1 MRISDWSS
9 DVCSSDL
16 QLSRPAGSRCDERIS
31 LSSVDEQHRTLQ
43 LTQRVPWVDRMVED
57 FGFQP
62 FRTGERPLAVF
73 IARGVFDAAI
83 KRIVP
88 PAAIDAAIRQQ
99 RPGLF
104 PRRLP
109 IAATP
114 RDPHPRYAPNPFH
127 HPEP

>member
-1 MRISDWSS
+1 MTADLYA
-9 DVCSSDL
+9 DVQPRQ

-31 LSSVDEQHRTLQ
+31 LRSVDEQHRTLQ

-73 IARGVFDAAI
+73 IARGVFDEAI
-83 KRIVP
+83 KRIVN
-88 PAAIDAAIRQQ
+88 PAAIDAEIMQA

-104 PRRLP
+104 ARPP
-109 IAATP
+109 AIAATTTGRGHRNASSP
-114 RDPHPRYAPNPFH
+114 RT
-127 HPEP
+127 EQ

>member
-31 LSSVDEQHRTLQ
+31 LRSVDEQLRTLQ

-73 IARGVFDAAI
+73 IARGVFDEAI
-83 KRIVP
+83 KRIVT
-88 PAAIDAAIRQQ
+88 PAAIDRSEESRVGKGGVGSGKSRWA
-99 RPGLF
+99 GK
-104 PRRLP
+104 
-109 IAATP
+109 
-114 RDPHPRYAPNPFH
+114 N
-127 HPEP
+127 

>member
-31 LSSVDEQHRTLQ
+31 LRSVDEQHRTLQ

-62 FRTGERPLAVF
+62 FRAGERPLAVF
-73 IARGVFDAAI
+73 IARGVFDEAI
-83 KRIVP
+83 KRIVT
-88 PAAIDAAIRQQ
+88 PAAIDAAIMQA

-104 PRRLP
+104 ARRP
-109 IAATP
+109 AIAATT
-114 RDPHPRYAPNPFH
+114 RGARHRIAS
-127 HPEP
+127 